1 MADLKEIESHKTF
14 GGWVR
19 RFSHTS
25 KVCNCTMNFY
35 VFVPAQA
42 EHQKVPVSTTIIKDI
57 FQIFNT
63 IICVSDLVFPQRT
76 YIYRRKFHN

>member
-42 EHQKVPVSTTIIKDI
+42 DHQKVPVSG
-57 FQIFNT
+57 
-63 IICVSDLVFPQRT
+63 
-76 YIYRRKFHN
+76 